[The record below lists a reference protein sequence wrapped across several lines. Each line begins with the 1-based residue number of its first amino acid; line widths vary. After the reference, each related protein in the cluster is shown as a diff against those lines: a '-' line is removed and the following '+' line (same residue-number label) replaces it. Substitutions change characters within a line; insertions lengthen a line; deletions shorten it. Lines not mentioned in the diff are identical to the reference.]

1 MCLLK
6 VSWWRELVSVFWWVK
21 LNLVSLK
28 GSAVPSGVFWDVCR
42 LGMALDY
49 LSANG

>member
-1 MCLLK
+1 MNI
-6 VSWWRELVSVFWWVK
+6 SWWRELMPVFWWVK
-21 LNLVSLK
+21 LNLVSLQ
-28 GSAVPSGVFWDVCR
+28 GSAIPSGVFGDVCR